1 MGPNIQENFKKG
13 NAMEEVNKS
22 SKRVM
27 STSVTMSMDYDMAW
41 EISLTAVV
49 QARETVILVITP
61 KGEEMVKAH
70 TSSLMVVNTSDNSK
84 MDGNQEQDV
93 FIGTMG

>member
-41 EISLTAVV
+41 EISPTEVV
-49 QARETVILVITP
+49 RARETVILVITP
-61 KGEEMVKAH
+61 KDEEMVKAH

-93 FIGTMG
+93 FIGTME